1 MYGYLRKIS
10 FLAFAIVSFVLLFTS
25 GASAQSA
32 KVRGQKIDPQIKLK
46 KEATTGSDPWTVK
59 NVITVKELSRELSH
73 KKNKPLLLHVGFS
86 FLYQQSHIPG
96 SKYVGPARSRTGINS
111 IKQAVKHY
119 KKNKNIVV
127 YCGCC
132 PWTDCP
138 NVRPAYA
145 ALKKMGYKNVKVLY
159 IPDSFM
165 KDWTKEGYTAV
176 K

>member
-10 FLAFAIVSFVLLFTS
+10 LITPAILSFALLLTA

-32 KVRGQKIDPQIKLK
+32 KAHAKKIDTQVKLK
-46 KEATTGSDPWTVK
+46 KEATTGSDPWTV
-59 NVITVKELSRELSH
+59 NHVITVKELNSELSH
-73 KKNKPLLLHVGFS
+73 KKNKPVLLQVGFS

-96 SKYVGPARSRTGINS
+96 SKYVGPARSKEGINS
-111 IKQAVKHY
+111 IKEAVKHY
-119 KKNKNIVV
+119 KKNKDIVV

-138 NVRPAYA
+138 NIRPAYA

-165 KDWTKEGYTAV
+165 KDWTKEGYSAV